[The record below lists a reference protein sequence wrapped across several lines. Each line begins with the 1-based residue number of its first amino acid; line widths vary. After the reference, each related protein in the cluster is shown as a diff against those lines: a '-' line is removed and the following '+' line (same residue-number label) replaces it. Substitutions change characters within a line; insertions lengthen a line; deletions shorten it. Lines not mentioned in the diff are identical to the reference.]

1 MSSENEDAAPR
12 RRLSCTKYFDALY
25 FCYSPFHQMQ
35 QYYRVGELDNCFGK
49 WSALYDCLCLKTKKA
64 SEVESILE
72 AREKAQTHIW
82 TFRTRKE
89 AEHFWNQHYG
99 HLYDDK

>member
-1 MSSENEDAAPR
+1 MSSENEDAALK

-25 FCYSPFHQMQ
+25 FCYSPFYQMQ
-35 QYYRVGELDNCFGK
+35 QYYRIGELDNCFGK

-64 SEVESILE
+64 TEVESILE

-82 TFRTRKE
+82 TFRTPKE
-89 AEHFWNQHYG
+89 AERFWNQHYG

>member
-1 MSSENEDAAPR
+1 MSSENEDAALK
-12 RRLSCTKYFDALY
+12 RRLSCTNFMTA
-25 FCYSPFHQMQ
+25 PFYQMQ
-35 QYYRVGELDNCFGK
+35 QYYRIGELDNCFGK

-64 SEVESILE
+64 TEVESILE

-82 TFRTRKE
+82 TFRTPKE
-89 AEHFWNQHYG
+89 AERFWNQHYG